1 MGPCAGSRL
10 APLAGASVDTE
21 QKGSPIVD
29 RHLIDARI
37 VELATTNHQ
46 VVTTR
51 QLQAAGVSLPQI
63 ERRVGRL
70 LTRVSQGTYILGRP
84 SSSNLLA
91 AALAALPSAA
101 ACHHSAAAAHRLP
114 LRPDGQ
120 VSVVVASRTRRA
132 IHGVRIRYT
141 RWLPPHD
148 VTVGPGGTR
157 VTTVART
164 ICDLAAELPVARTS
178 HLIEQAVIARL
189 MAPGELQACAAAWCR
204 RGRPGSGI
212 IRRLDHELLDDEPVP
227 ASVLE
232 HRAFALFGRAGLTG
246 WVTQYSPPWYD
257 GVRGI
262 VDVAW
267 PEHRVIVELDGRRWH
282 ATAQALADDRRRD
295 RAAVLAGWVT
305 LRLSWHEIIHRP
317 DTVAAELRAVLDAR
331 RPADRPA

>member
-1 MGPCAGSRL
+1 M
-10 APLAGASVDTE
+10 
-21 QKGSPIVD
+21 D
-29 RHLIDARI
+29 RHPIDARI
-37 VELATTNHQ
+37 VELATAHHQ

-51 QLQAAGVSLPQI
+51 QLQAAGVSLAQI

-84 SSSNLLA
+84 SASNLLA

-101 ACHHSAAAAHRLP
+101 ASHHSAAATHRLP
-114 LRPDGQ
+114 LRPDGPA
-120 VSVVVASRTRRA
+120 SVVLAGRTRRT
-132 IHGVRIRYT
+132 IHGVRIRST
-141 RWLPPHD
+141 RWLPPDD
-148 VTVGPGGTR
+148 VTVAPDGTR
-157 VTTVART
+157 ATTVART

-178 HLIEQAVIARL
+178 HLIELAVVARL
-189 MAPGELQACAAAWCR
+189 MAPGQLQACAAAWCR
-204 RGRPGSGI
+204 RGRPGSGV
-212 IRRLDHELLDDEPVP
+212 IRRLDHEMLDDEPIP

-232 HRAFALFGRAGLTG
+232 HRAFALFRQAGLWG
-246 WVTQYSPPWYD
+246 WVGQYAPPWYD

-305 LRLSWHEIIHRP
+305 LRLSWHEIVHRP
-317 DTVAAELRAVLDAR
+317 GTVVAELHAVLDAR
-331 RPADRPA
+331 RPADHSPADHPPADHTPADHTA

>member
-1 MGPCAGSRL
+1 MDHRP
-10 APLAGASVDTE
+10 
-21 QKGSPIVD
+21 
-29 RHLIDARI
+29 IDARI
-37 VELATTNHQ
+37 VDIAAAHRQ

-51 QLQAAGVSLPQI
+51 QLQAAGVSLHQI

-120 VSVVVASRTRRA
+120 VSVMLANRTRRT

-141 RWLPPHD
+141 RWLPPDD
-148 VTVGPGGTR
+148 VTVGPDGSR

-178 HLIEQAVIARL
+178 HLIEQAIIARL
-189 MAPGELQACAAAWCR
+189 MAPGELHACAAAWCR
-204 RGRPGSGI
+204 QGRPGSGV
-212 IRRLDHELLDDEPVP
+212 IRRVDHELLDDEPIP

-232 HRAFALFGRAGLTG
+232 HRAFALFVRAGLTG

-262 VDVAW
+262 VDMAW
-267 PEHRVIVELDGRRWH
+267 PERRLIVELDGRRWH

-305 LRLSWHEIIHRP
+305 LRFSWHEIVRRP
-317 DTVAAELRAVLDAR
+317 DTVVAELQAVLAAR
-331 RPADRPA
+331 RPPDQPA